1 MIRDANAELESSE
14 PWKLPPGEAVDA
26 ILGDALEVLRIVAVL
41 VAPAMPKAAKEIWR
55 RLGMPGEVDEPGIV
69 ERGALVLG
77 RVSGRDRRRKGS
89 AALPAPPDG
98 RVVSDAVADDCWT
111 DTHCHVQA
119 SYLKEPLGED
129 QVFLRASV
137 ASVGR
142 IVCVGTDVVA
152 SLEAIDLARS
162 RSKAGAT
169 PSTWATV
176 GLHPHEASR
185 GLGPVRQLLENQA
198 SVDRRP
204 GSVVAVGECG
214 LDYFYEHS
222 PRDAQRAVFAEQI
235 ALAKRFDLALV
246 VHTRDAWDDTV
257 DILTAEGV
265 PERTIIHCFTGG
277 VPEAQRMLDL
287 GAYLSFSGIVTFK
300 NADEVRE
307 AARLCPAERLLV
319 ETDAP
324 FLTPVPHRG
333 RPNEPAYVA
342 IVGAAVADLRGIDGR
357 ELAASSSANAAR
369 VFKLEP

>member
-1 MIRDANAELESSE
+1 M
-14 PWKLPPGEAVDA
+14 
-26 ILGDALEVLRIVAVL
+26 
-41 VAPAMPKAAKEIWR
+41 
-55 RLGMPGEVDEPGIV
+55 
-69 ERGALVLG
+69 
-77 RVSGRDRRRKGS
+77 
-89 AALPAPPDG
+89 
-98 RVVSDAVADDCWT
+98 SDAVTDGCWT

-129 QVFLRASV
+129 EVFLRASA

-162 RSKAGAT
+162 RSKNGAT

-176 GLHPHEASR
+176 GLHPHEASH
-185 GLGPVRQLLENQA
+185 GLGPVRQLLENKA

-222 PRDAQRAVFAEQI
+222 PRDAQRVVFAEQI
-235 ALAKRFDLALV
+235 ALAKRLDLALV
-246 VHTRDAWDDTV
+246 VHTRDAWDDTA

-277 VPEAQRMLDL
+277 VPEARRMLDL

-300 NADEVRE
+300 NADEVRD
-307 AARLCPAERLLV
+307 AATLCPADRLLV

-333 RPNEPAYVA
+333 LPNEPAYVA
-342 IVGAAVADLRGIDGR
+342 IVGAAVANLRGVHGR
-357 ELAASSSANAAR
+357 ELAASSSANAVR
-369 VFKLEP
+369 VFNFEP